1 MVETVAST
9 LKNVV
14 VWCGTSICTRC
25 TAWPATIRYFYPTSW
40 IIPAP
45 FLGPDV
51 HRLWSYTRPSPTNL
65 RTDLSSLCIT
75 QALYDCLIPAARCS
89 SPPNRCGR
97 YREG

>member
-1 MVETVAST
+1 MLDPRSG
-9 LKNVV
+9 
-14 VWCGTSICTRC
+14 VWG
-25 TAWPATIRYFYPTSW
+25 YFYPTSW

-75 QALYDCLIPAARCS
+75 QALYAV
-89 SPPNRCGR
+89 
-97 YREG
+97 